1 MKNLIKIIFLFII
14 SFIVTGCFDDN
25 NMKDINIYTSI
36 YPISYITEE
45 LYGNNSTILSIY
57 PDGIDYNK
65 YTVSDKLLKDYSNC
79 DLFIYNGS
87 VIKERKYAE
96 KIHRKIID
104 AASGMTYVNDPA
116 ELWLDPLNMLMMAQ
130 NIKNGFNEYINEY
143 YLIKEINANY
153 DKLNLELSE
162 LDAEFKEMSDNAA
175 NTTIVAS
182 NDLFKYLEKYGFTV
196 ISLEENEN
204 YSEKNVS
211 EAKKLISSGT
221 IKYIFSKD
229 TDPISNT
236 VKNILTTYP
245 KVTVLKINT
254 LGTLS
259 STDVKNKD
267 DYFSIMLKNIALFK
281 KEVYN

>member
-1 MKNLIKIIFLFII
+1 MKKIFKLLILIIITFTI
-14 SFIVTGCFDDN
+14 TGCFDEN

-36 YPISYITEE
+36 YPINYITEE
-45 LYGNNSTILSIY
+45 LYGNNSTVLSIY

-65 YTVSDKLLKDYSNC
+65 YTVSDKLLKDYSDC

-87 VIKERKYAE
+87 VIKERGYAE

-116 ELWLDPLNMLMMAQ
+116 ELWLDPLNMLMMTQ
-130 NIKNGFNEYINEY
+130 NIKNGFNEYIDEY
-143 YLIKEINANY
+143 YLIKDINTNY

-162 LDAEFKEMSDNAA
+162 LDAEFKEMSDSAA
-175 NTTIVAS
+175 NTTIVVS
-182 NDLFKYLEKYGFTV
+182 SDLFKYLEKYGFTV

-204 YSEKNVS
+204 YNEKNVS
-211 EAKKLISSGT
+211 EAKKLIASGT
-221 IKYIFSKD
+221 VKYIFSKD
-229 TDPISNT
+229 TDSNSDT

-267 DYFSIMLKNIALFK
+267 NYFSIMLKNIDLFK

>member
-1 MKNLIKIIFLFII
+1 MKKIFKLLILIIITFTI
-14 SFIVTGCFDDN
+14 TGCFDEN

-36 YPISYITEE
+36 YPINYITEE
-45 LYGNNSTILSIY
+45 LYGNNSTVLSIY

-65 YTVSDKLLKDYSNC
+65 YTVSDKLLKDYSDC

-87 VIKERKYAE
+87 VIKERGYAE

-116 ELWLDPLNMLMMAQ
+116 ELWLDPLNMLMMTQ
-130 NIKNGFNEYINEY
+130 NIKNGFNEYIEEY
-143 YLIKEINANY
+143 YLIKDINANY

-162 LDAEFKEMSDNAA
+162 LDAEFKEMSDSAA
-175 NTTIVAS
+175 NTTIVVS
-182 NDLFKYLEKYGFTV
+182 SDLFKYLEKYGFTV

-204 YSEKNVS
+204 YNEKNVS
-211 EAKKLISSGT
+211 EAKKLIASGT
-221 IKYIFSKD
+221 VKYIFSKD
-229 TDPISNT
+229 TDSNSDT

-267 DYFSIMLKNIALFK
+267 NYFKCQVYFK
-281 KEVYN
+281 INL

>member
-1 MKNLIKIIFLFII
+1 MKNLFKIIFLFII
-14 SFIVTGCFDDN
+14 SFVVTGCFDDN

-45 LYGNNSTILSIY
+45 LYGDNSTVLSIY
-57 PDGIDYNK
+57 PDGVDYNK
-65 YTVSDKLLKDYSNC
+65 YTVSNKLLKDYSDC

-87 VIKERKYAE
+87 VIKERGYAE

-116 ELWLDPLNMLMMAQ
+116 ELWLDPLNMLMMTQ
-130 NIKNGFNEYINEY
+130 NIKNGFNEYIDEY
-143 YLIKEINANY
+143 YLMKDINSNY

-162 LDAEFKEMSDNAA
+162 LDSEFKEMSDSAA

-182 NDLFKYLEKYGFTV
+182 SDLFKYLEKYGFTV

-204 YSEKNVS
+204 FSEKTVS
-211 EAKKLISSGT
+211 EAKKLIASGT
-221 IKYIFSKD
+221 VQYIFSKD
-229 TDPISNT
+229 TDTNSDTI
-236 VKNILTTYP
+236 KNILTTYP

-259 STDVKNKD
+259 STDVQNKET
-267 DYFSIMLKNIALFK
+267 YFSIMLKNIDQFK